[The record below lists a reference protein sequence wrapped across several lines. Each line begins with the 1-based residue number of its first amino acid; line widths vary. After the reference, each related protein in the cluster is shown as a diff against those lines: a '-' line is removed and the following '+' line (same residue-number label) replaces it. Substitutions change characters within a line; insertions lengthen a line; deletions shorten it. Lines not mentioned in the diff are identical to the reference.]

1 MATNLKI
8 KKLVY
13 GCGAI
18 DEELLNVIED
28 NNLSMI
34 CDKDMNILMPEED
47 WEQLKQVAPL
57 AIDDFIEIN

>member
-13 GCGAI
+13 EYGAI
-18 DEELLNVIED
+18 DEELWNVIED

-34 CDKDMNILMPEED
+34 CDKDVNILMTEED
-47 WEQLKQVAPL
+47 WEQLKQVAP
-57 AIDDFIEIN
+57 AVIDDFIEIN